1 MRRCS
6 RFLLLPVLIVTPVL
20 ARPAPKAVPRVPKV
34 VYASYT
40 LSNGLRV
47 FLLHDT
53 SAPVVSVEIVY
64 NVGAFVEPP
73 GRTGFAHLF
82 EHMMFQGSKNVGKG
96 EHTQLVIDNGGTMNG
111 GTSFDFTTY
120 YETVPANQLELAL
133 FLEADRM
140 GTLDISQQNLDNQRN
155 VVQEERRMR
164 YDNAPYGTMGERM
177 QKAAFMKS
185 PYQHTPI
192 GSMADLNK
200 ADLAYVRRFFH
211 TFYAPNNAALCVAGD
226 FEPAKARALIA
237 RYYSKIARGPKP
249 VFPSLA
255 EPSQTSERRVV
266 YTDKLA
272 PLPMFEAGYH
282 QPDGKSKDAAALDIL
297 SIILSDGRS
306 SRLYQSLV
314 EKKQVCTGVSANSG
328 GGRGPDLF
336 TFQMSFGPGQ
346 DIAKAEQ
353 ALYAEI
359 AKVQKNGVTPQEIA
373 TARTQSLR
381 RTISERRSTLALA
394 MSIAI
399 NSVVYNEPNR
409 VNTDL
414 ARLDAVTAADVQ
426 RVARKYLVSTNRTV
440 VIAQP
445 GAAKEGTGR

>member
-1 MRRCS
+1 MRKCL
-6 RFLLLPVLIVTPVL
+6 RFLILPVLLAAPAL
-20 ARPAPKAVPRVPKV
+20 ARPAPKAVPRVPPV
-34 VYASYT
+34 VYSSYA
-40 LSNGLRV
+40 LPNGLRV

-53 SAPVVSVEIVY
+53 TAPVVSVEVVY
-64 NVGAFVEPP
+64 NVGAFVEPA

-96 EHTQLVIDNGGTMNG
+96 EHTQLVVDNGGTMNG

-140 GTLDISQQNLDNQRN
+140 GTLDVSQKNLDNQRN

-164 YDNAPYGTMGERM
+164 YDNAPYGTMSERM
-177 QKAAFMKS
+177 QRAAFMKS

-192 GSMADLNK
+192 GSMDDLNK
-200 ADLAYVRRFFH
+200 ADLAYVRRFYH
-211 TFYAPNNAALCVAGD
+211 TFYAPNNAVLCVAGD
-226 FEPAKARALIA
+226 FDPSKTRAMVAKL
-237 RYYSKIARGPKP
+237 YGKIARGPKP

-255 EPSQTSERRVV
+255 EPPQIAERRVV
-266 YTDKLA
+266 YVDKLA
-272 PLPMFEAGYH
+272 PLPMYQAGYH
-282 QPDGKSKDAAALDIL
+282 QPNGKDKDAAALDVL
-297 SIILSDGRS
+297 STILSDGRS
-306 SRLYQSLV
+306 SRLYQALV
-314 EKKQVCTGVSANSG
+314 EKQQVCTGINASSG

-336 TFQMSFGPGQ
+336 TFRMSFGPGQ
-346 DIAKAEQ
+346 SVEKAEK

-359 AKVQKNGVTPQEIA
+359 AKVQKNGVTAQEIA
-373 TARTQSLR
+373 TARTQALR
-381 RTISERRSTLALA
+381 SAISGRTSSLALA

-399 NSVVYNEPNR
+399 NAVVYNEPNR

-414 ARLDAVTAADVQ
+414 ARLNAVTAAEVQ
-426 RVARKYLVSTNRTV
+426 RVAKKYLVSSNRTV
-440 VIAQP
+440 VIAQA